1 MRQRLPDLFVFL
13 LAAGAFLVGGLDG
26 LDSALMDLR
35 FRFDTSRAGD
45 QIVLVEINESSL
57 QELGVWPFPRRYHAD
72 VVERLVAAGASDI
85 AIDIDFSS
93 YAAPDDDRLLAAAL
107 AAAAGRVVLPV
118 FRQAELGPDGKQR
131 ILRSMPIEPFR
142 NAVRLASV
150 NVRPDSDGVV
160 RQMDYRS
167 ADVGE
172 PPFAA
177 MAASHFS
184 GRHDRYYVDFGID
197 ARTLT
202 RISYADVIAGRFD
215 PGLIS
220 GKLVLVGA
228 TAVQLG
234 DMVTVPVY
242 RALPGV
248 ALQALAYQSLA
259 SGRAFHKLDPTY
271 SLAGT
276 LLLAMAA
283 GSLLRRYSWRTAVSA
298 TVGAL
303 ATLMVIT
310 VAVHSAFALFIAP
323 AVWISTLVLSFAAV
337 VLTKVNQQDLLLFL
351 QGLAMRR
358 RGALMKMIVENS
370 FDAILT
376 VAETGDIRTVNPA
389 AEAMFGYRAGDMVG
403 RNAAMLLA
411 GTPSHAPINDN
422 ISPEAAA
429 AHEAINE
436 IGTRQIVAVDR
447 HGARKILDLAIS
459 RMQLG
464 QENLMILIARDVT
477 RRVEAEQALLQ
488 AKQIAE
494 LSSRSKTEFLHNM
507 SHELRTPLNAI
518 IGFSEV
524 MQRETFGPI
533 GGQYVGYAKDIH
545 ESGRHLLS
553 VINDILDVA
562 KIESGRFDLT
572 EERVAIAD
580 ILDSTIRLVRD
591 RAARTGVT
599 LLAPVDEDLPI
610 VRGDGRVLKQVLL
623 NLLDNATKFTAAG
636 GHVVVTATTT
646 ASGSIDITVA
656 DDGIGIPADRLESV
670 MQPFGQ
676 VDSSLSRKYGGTG
689 LGLPLAKRFMEMHG
703 GTLILRSEF
712 GVGTKV
718 TIQVPAERVI
728 PRGAQE
734 NRIAS

>member
-1 MRQRLPDLFVFL
+1 MRQRLSDLLVFL
-13 LAAGAFLVGGLDG
+13 LAAAIFLVGGLDG
-26 LDSALMDLR
+26 LDNALMDLR
-35 FRFDTSRAGD
+35 FRFDKSRASD
-45 QIVLVEINESSL
+45 QVVLVEINESSL
-57 QELGVWPFPRRYHAD
+57 QELGVWPFPRSFHAD
-72 VVERLVAAGASDI
+72 VVDRLVAAGASDI

-93 YAAPDDDRLLAAAL
+93 YAAPDDDRVLAASLAAAG
-107 AAAAGRVVLPV
+107 GRVVLPV
-118 FRQAELGPDGKQR
+118 FRQAEIGPDGQQR
-131 ILRSMPIEPFR
+131 ILRSAPIEPFR

-150 NVRPDSDGVV
+150 NVRPDGDGVV

-167 ADVGE
+167 TDVGE

-177 MAASHFS
+177 MAAERFS
-184 GRHDRYYVDFGID
+184 GHHDRYYVDFGID
-197 ARTLT
+197 VRTFT
-202 RISYADVIAGRFD
+202 RISYADVIAGQFD
-215 PGLIS
+215 PGLVT

-248 ALQALAYQSLA
+248 TLQALAYQSLA
-259 SGRAFHKLDPTY
+259 SGLAFHRLAPAY
-271 SLAGT
+271 SVVGA
-276 LLLAMAA
+276 LLLALAA
-283 GSLLRRYSWRTAVSA
+283 GSLLRRYSWRIAGIGTA
-298 TVGAL
+298 GAVAAL
-303 ATLMVIT
+303 IGTTL
-310 VAVHSAFALFIAP
+310 AVHSAFALFIAP
-323 AVWISTLVLSFAAV
+323 AVWILVLILAFAAA
-337 VLTKVNQQDLLLFL
+337 VLAKVNQQDLLLFL

-358 RGALMKMIVENS
+358 RSELMKMIVENS

-376 VAETGDIRTVNPA
+376 VTESGEIRTVNPA
-389 AEAMFGYRAGDMVG
+389 AEAMFGYRANDMVG

-411 GTPSHAPINDN
+411 GTPSDAPGGTMSLD
-422 ISPEAAA
+422 AVA
-429 AHEAINE
+429 AHGAITE
-436 IGTRQIVAVDR
+436 TGARQVIAVDR
-447 HGARKILDLAIS
+447 QGARKVLDLAIS

-464 QENLMILIARDVT
+464 QEALMILIARDVT
-477 RRVEAEQALLQ
+477 GRVEAEQALLQ
-488 AKQIAE
+488 AKQTAE

-533 GGQYVGYAKDIH
+533 GGQYVDYAKDIH

-572 EERVAIAD
+572 EESVAIAD

-591 RAARTGVT
+591 RATRTGVT
-599 LLAPVDEDLPI
+599 LLAPLAENLPS

-636 GHVVVTATTT
+636 GHVVVTAAT
-646 ASGSIDITVA
+646 APCGSVDITVT
-656 DDGIGIPADRLESV
+656 DSGIGIPADRLESV

-703 GTLILRSEF
+703 GSLILRSEF
-712 GVGTKV
+712 GIGTTV
-718 TIQVPAERVI
+718 TARLPAERVI
-728 PRGAQE
+728 QAGSQD